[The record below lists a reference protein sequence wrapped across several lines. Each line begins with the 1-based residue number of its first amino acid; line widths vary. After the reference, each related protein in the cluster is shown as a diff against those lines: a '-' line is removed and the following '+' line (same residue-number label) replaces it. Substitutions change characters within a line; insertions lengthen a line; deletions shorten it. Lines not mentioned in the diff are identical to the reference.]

1 MSLKDTL
8 NADMKQA
15 MKAKDKETLS
25 VIRMLKAAVQNEE
38 IKTGHPLTEEEEL
51 TLLAREMKQ
60 RKDSHKEF
68 EAAGRSDLAEKAQE
82 EIKVLSQYMPQPLSD
97 AELEAIVQQAIQK
110 TGAKSPKEFGKVM
123 GVVMPQVKG
132 KADGT
137 QVQALVKKL
146 LNA

>member
-97 AELEAIVQQAIQK
+97 AELEAIVQRAIQK

-137 QVQALVKKL
+137 QVQAFVKKL

>member
-60 RKDSHKEF
+60 RKDSRKEF